1 VLRKMNKVDWLEG
14 PLVEDPAMQATQQE
28 EKQS

>member
-1 VLRKMNKVDWLEG
+1 VLRKMKKVDWLEG
-14 PLVEDPAMQATQQE
+14 PLVEDPAAQTQQE